1 MINWEKEEYLHN
13 LISNLSRL
21 EYLEFCAEH
30 DILGDCAQE
39 MSWFIAEHKDDYEWI
54 EEWINNFRGGEE

>member
-1 MINWEKEEYLHN
+1 MTLHD
-13 LISNLSRL
+13 LISNLSRI

-39 MSWFIAEHKDDYEWI
+39 MSFFVPKYKDDYEWI
-54 EEWINNFRGGEE
+54 EEWINEFRGEEE